1 MMEAMHAVLLDPW
14 QIGVLDTASMLILVT
29 ATVIALTRDMPLA
42 VKTYI
47 VQAVMLVVMFLA
59 IGVKYEWFFGWSLS
73 ALVTK
78 AILVPWVLFWAINR
92 TRYVAEKEE
101 PIVPL
106 GAHVLI
112 IAIIY
117 ASSLVLVRYI
127 VSTAHMLARIGEV
140 PLVSSLS
147 LVALGLLIVTVARNA
162 LKQVMGI
169 ILFEN
174 GSHIL
179 LAATAFHVPETVEI
193 GIATDAVIFITVL
206 TLLAYKM
213 VRIRGDMDISKL
225 VSLKY

>member
-1 MMEAMHAVLLDPW
+1 MMEMSYTVLLDPW
-14 QIGVLDTASMLILVT
+14 QIAVLDVTSTLILVT
-29 ATVIALTRDMPLA
+29 AAVIALTRNMLLA
-42 VKTYI
+42 VKAY
-47 VQAVMLVVMFLA
+47 VLQAIILVVMFLT
-59 IGVKYEWFFGWSLS
+59 IGVKYGWFFGWSAS

-78 AILVPWVLFWAINR
+78 VILVPWVLFWAINR

-101 PIVPL
+101 PITPL
-106 GAHVLI
+106 GAYVLLV
-112 IAIIY
+112 AIVY
-117 ASSLVLVRYI
+117 AASLILVRHI
-127 VSTAHMLARIGEV
+127 VSIAHVLARIGEV

-147 LVALGLLIVTVARNA
+147 LVALGLLIITVARNA

-179 LAATAFHVPETVEI
+179 LASTAFYVPETVEI
-193 GIATDAVIFITVL
+193 GIATDAVIFITIL

-213 VRIRGDMDISKL
+213 VGVRGDMDTSKL

>member
-1 MMEAMHAVLLDPW
+1 MVEVLLEPW
-14 QIGVLDTASMLILVT
+14 QIGILDTTSILILVT
-29 ATVIALTRDMPLA
+29 AAVIALTRNMPLA

-47 VQAVMLVVMFLA
+47 VQAIMLVTMFLT
-59 IGVKYEWFFGWSLS
+59 IGAKYEWFYGWSVS
-73 ALVTK
+73 ALITK
-78 AILVPWVLFWAINR
+78 VILVPLVLFWVINR
-92 TRYVAEKEE
+92 TRYVAEREE
-101 PIVPL
+101 PLMPI
-106 GAHVLI
+106 GAHVLLV
-112 IAIIY
+112 AIIY
-117 ASSLVLVRYI
+117 AASLVLVKHI

-140 PLVSSLS
+140 PLITSLS
-147 LVALGLLIVTVARNA
+147 LVALGLLVVTVARNA

-179 LAATAFHVPETVEI
+179 LASTAFHVPETVEI

-213 VRIRGDMDISKL
+213 VRIRGDMDVSKL